1 MSNRLLAMLA
11 YIGLAWVWVQPSLTT
26 VPGGPRSDVWN
37 SLWSLWFSHQSL
49 MEGHLPWATEL
60 LNAPDGGTV
69 LLPDP
74 LAAVFALFAV
84 PALGV
89 AGAYTALMLLRLAAA
104 GLIAHMFAEDWL
116 KETGLAPDAAG
127 RAAWVAGI
135 GYATAPVL
143 LAGLQC
149 GTTEAVSGAWPALT
163 AWLCWRASVH
173 GGRRAGV
180 LAAVALLGAA
190 LSSWYAAVV
199 AFIFAGLMLLGTP
212 GKRRPGPLLAG
223 LVFVIP
229 LAIFT
234 QLTHTDPT
242 HMGTRSPEI
251 LTKIRETFGAADLLN
266 FVWPTAEANLAIF
279 SPAERG
285 QGYLHTTYLGAALL
299 LGAVVAL
306 VRGAPQARLLAL
318 AGGLCALLAL
328 GPVLHLNGEQVLD
341 WMPYALLEGSPGF
354 DGLSLLWRLSV
365 GAALAVALLAAAAT
379 RGHRLV
385 VILGVGLVL
394 AEAGLVSPLSS
405 GIARTSV
412 QPSAALGVLAD
423 APAGAVLTVPAF
435 RHHSDLWLQTQHGK
449 PTTGDINH
457 RRSPAAKAWLQQAR
471 RRPLSEL
478 QAAAEAAGIRY
489 LIVHQE
495 PSLRNTPDRKL
506 VEALTAQ
513 GAVLAEDSQLT
524 VLALW

>member
-1 MSNRLLAMLA
+1 MRNVLLRLLAYL
-11 YIGLAWVWVQPSLTT
+11 GLAWVWVQPSLTT

-49 MEGHLPWATEL
+49 MVGHLPWATEL

-74 LAAVFALFAV
+74 LAAVFALLAV

-104 GLIAHMFAEDWL
+104 GLIAHLFAEDWL
-116 KETGLAPDAAG
+116 KQTGLAPDAAG
-127 RAAWVAGI
+127 RAGWVAGI

-149 GTTEAVSGAWPALT
+149 GTTEAVSGAWPALA
-163 AWLCWRASVH
+163 AWMCWRASVH
-173 GGRRAGV
+173 GGRRAGA
-180 LAAVALLGAA
+180 LAALALLGAA
-190 LSSWYAAVV
+190 LGSWYAAVV

-212 GKRRPGPLLAG
+212 GKRRPWPLLAG
-223 LVFVIP
+223 LALVVP

-234 QLTHTDPT
+234 HLTHTDPT

-251 LTKIRETFGAADLLN
+251 LAKIRETFGAADLLD

-285 QGYLHTTYLGAALL
+285 QGYLHTTYLGGVLL

-306 VRGAPQARLLAL
+306 VRGTPRARLIAL
-318 AGGLCALLAL
+318 GGGLCALLAL
-328 GPVLHLNGEQVLD
+328 GPVLHLNGEQVLG

-379 RGHRLV
+379 RGHRLA
-385 VILGVGLVL
+385 VILVVGLVL
-394 AEAGLVSPLSS
+394 AEVGLFSPLSS
-405 GIARTSV
+405 GIARSDV
-412 QPSAALGVLAD
+412 RPSAALTALAD
-423 APAGAVLTVPAF
+423 APPGAVLTLPAF
-435 RHHSDLWLQTQHGK
+435 RNHPDLWRQTQHHQ
-449 PTTGDINH
+449 PTTGTINQ
-457 RRSPAAKAWLQQAR
+457 RRGRAALRWLSAAR
-471 RRPLSEL
+471 SQPL
-478 QAAAEAAGIRY
+478 ADVRTAAEAAGIRY
-489 LIVHQE
+489 LIIDKRTTLRQNPHQ
-495 PSLRNTPDRKL
+495 PV
-506 VEALTAQ
+506 VEAVRA
-513 GAVLAEDSQLT
+513 ASAPLAEDESLEIY
-524 VLALW
+524 ALW